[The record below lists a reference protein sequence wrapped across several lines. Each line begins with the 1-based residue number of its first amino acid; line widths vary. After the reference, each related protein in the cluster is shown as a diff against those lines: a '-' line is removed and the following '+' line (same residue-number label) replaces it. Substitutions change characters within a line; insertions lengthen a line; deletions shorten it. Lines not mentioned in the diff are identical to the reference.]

1 MLDMRKNFA
10 VSCENIHKGEEGM
23 TKSLF
28 EKVKLASGAE
38 LDNRITMAP
47 MTIQSAYFDGSVTAE
62 MIDYYKHRSGKV
74 GAIIV
79 ESCFVM
85 DNGRG
90 FPGAIGIDTDE
101 KIPGLKRLADAIHEN
116 GSKAILQ
123 LYHAGRMADPKL
135 NGGAT
140 PISASPV
147 AALRPNAA
155 VPREMTA
162 LQVEDM
168 IHQFGEATRRA
179 IEAGYDGVEIHG
191 ANTYLLQQ
199 FFSPHSNRRT
209 DEWGGSRQKR
219 TNFPMAV
226 LKEVQKA
233 AKDNGAENFII
244 GYRFSPEELEEPGI
258 RFDDTMYLL
267 NILAEAHPDY
277 FHISANS
284 YKRTSI
290 VDTADKEPLISKYLK
305 LQSDTLAD
313 IPIMGVGSIGQREDA
328 EEALELGYD
337 LVSVGK
343 AYLVEPHW
351 AEKIEKNE
359 KVEDFVDIHDQRL
372 LHIPSPL
379 WKVMDFMIVDKEEE
393 QRKYERLKALQ
404 NKKVKYNPGTYEVF
418 AQGHNANLPMKV
430 VFSEDEIVSIEVD
443 DSNES
448 EGIANPAFERLP
460 NEIINGQT
468 LNVDV
473 ISGATV
479 TCEAVIEGVAEAIK
493 QAGENPDIL
502 RARPKPVV
510 EWSDETIEETTD
522 VVVIGTGGAGLSA
535 AASVLEQGKEVI
547 MLEKFAAIGGNTIRT
562 GGQVNAPEP
571 SWQNTFPSLHGEQ
584 ETLEALMN
592 HDENDIEEEYLEDF
606 RTLKQQIKEYLETQK
621 EGQDYLFDSI
631 ELHRIQTYLGGRRA
645 DRNGKVITGQYDLVK
660 TLTDNVLESVKWL
673 TEKGVHFDRTIV
685 DMPVGALWRRGHKPM
700 KAQGLEFIESLSDYV
715 RKNHGQIMTETTAD
729 RLIKE
734 DGKIV
739 GVEATKHNG
748 AKVRIHTR
756 YGVVIAAGGFGA
768 NTQMIQQ
775 YNTYW
780 DNIPDDI
787 KTTNSPAITG
797 DGIKLGVQV
806 GADLVGMGFS
816 QMMPI
821 SDPKTGALF
830 TGLIVTPSNFVF
842 VNKDGDRFVNE
853 FESRDVL
860 SKAALDQK
868 DGLFYIIAD
877 ENIKELAMNTSQEK
891 IDKEIEEKVLYK
903 ADTLE
908 DLARQLNMDPDHFVK
923 TIERYNDF
931 VDKGHDDD
939 FSKNA
944 FDLKIE
950 RAPFYATPRKPAV
963 HHTMGGL
970 KIDTTAQVIDID
982 NNPIKGL
989 YAAGEVA
996 GGIHAGNR
1004 LGGNALADIFTYGRI
1019 AGQSIIK
1026 NH

>member
-1 MLDMRKNFA
+1 M
-10 VSCENIHKGEEGM
+10 
-23 TKSLF
+23 
-28 EKVKLASGAE
+28 
-38 LDNRITMAP
+38 
-47 MTIQSAYFDGSVTAE
+47 
-62 MIDYYKHRSGKV
+62 
-74 GAIIV
+74 
-79 ESCFVM
+79 ES
-85 DNGRG
+85 NG
-90 FPGAIGIDTDE
+90 
-101 KIPGLKRLADAIHEN
+101 LH
-116 GSKAILQ
+116 
-123 LYHAGRMADPKL
+123 
-135 NGGAT
+135 
-140 PISASPV
+140 
-147 AALRPNAA
+147 
-155 VPREMTA
+155 
-162 LQVEDM
+162 
-168 IHQFGEATRRA
+168 
-179 IEAGYDGVEIHG
+179 
-191 ANTYLLQQ
+191 
-199 FFSPHSNRRT
+199 
-209 DEWGGSRQKR
+209 
-219 TNFPMAV
+219 
-226 LKEVQKA
+226 
-233 AKDNGAENFII
+233 
-244 GYRFSPEELEEPGI
+244 
-258 RFDDTMYLL
+258 
-267 NILAEAHPDY
+267 
-277 FHISANS
+277 
-284 YKRTSI
+284 
-290 VDTADKEPLISKYLK
+290 
-305 LQSDTLAD
+305 
-313 IPIMGVGSIGQREDA
+313 
-328 EEALELGYD
+328 
-337 LVSVGK
+337 
-343 AYLVEPHW
+343 
-351 AEKIEKNE
+351 
-359 KVEDFVDIHDQRL
+359 DF
-372 LHIPSPL
+372 
-379 WKVMDFMIVDKEEE
+379 DKEEE
-393 QRKYERLKALQ
+393 QRKYERIKALQ
-404 NKKVKYNPGTYEVF
+404 NKQVKYKPGTYEVY
-418 AQGHNANLPMKV
+418 AKGHNANLPMKV
-430 VFSEDEIVSIEVD
+430 VFSEDKILSIDVD

-479 TCEAVIEGVAEAIK
+479 TCEGVIEGVAEAIK
-493 QAGENPDIL
+493 QAGEDPDVL

-510 EWSDETIEETTD
+510 EWSNETIEETTD

-535 AASVLEQGKEVI
+535 AASVLEQGKDVI

-562 GGQVNAPEP
+562 GRQVNAPEP
-571 SWQNTFPSLHGEQ
+571 EWQNKFPALHGEQ
-584 ETLEALMN
+584 ETLEQLMN
-592 HDENDIEEEYLEDF
+592 HDENDIEEAYKEDF
-606 RTLKQQIKEYLETQK
+606 RILKQQIKDYLETQNNG
-621 EGQDYLFDSI
+621 EDYLFGSI

-645 DRNGKVITGQYDLVK
+645 DRNGKVITGKYDLVK

-673 TEKGVHFDRTIV
+673 TDKGVHFDRTVV

-700 KAQGLEFIESLSDYV
+700 KAQGLEFIESLGDYV

-734 DGKIV
+734 DGRIV
-739 GVEATKHNG
+739 GIEATKRNG
-748 AKVRIHTR
+748 AKVKIHTN

-806 GADLVGMGFS
+806 GADLVGIGFS

-853 FESRDVL
+853 FESCDVL

-877 ENIKELAMNTSQEK
+877 ENIKELAMNTSQDK

-908 DLARQLNMDPDHFVK
+908 DLAEQLNMDPQHFVE
-923 TIERYNDF
+923 TIERYNSF
-931 VDKGHDDD
+931 VDQGHDDD

-970 KIDTTAQVIDID
+970 KIDTKARVIDID
-982 NNPIKGL
+982 DKVIDGL

-1019 AGQSIIK
+1019 AGQNVIK
-1026 NH
+1026 DK